1 VTPNCPKPPHSF
13 VMGEP
18 RDFKFGTLI
27 YHSKSHPADE
37 KSSLKGA
44 WSGSGDPFLN
54 FTLYVI
60 YPHEIQIGFTFL
72 VPAHLG
78 SRGQRAV
85 KRVCVCVCVCA
96 RARARARTRARVRV
110 CVYNIS
116 ATANASDFKFCT
128 RVCHA
133 KS

>member
-1 VTPNCPKPPHSF
+1 
-13 VMGEP
+13 M
-18 RDFKFGTLI
+18 
-27 YHSKSHPADE
+27 KSRLVLPFWYRRTWVVVD
-37 KSSLKGA
+37 KG
-44 WSGSGDPFLN
+44 PLN
-54 FTLYVI
+54 
-60 YPHEIQIGFTFL
+60 G
-72 VPAHLG
+72 
-78 SRGQRAV
+78 
-85 KRVCVCVCVCA
+85 CVCVCA